1 MTARPVRIAVAL
13 LLCLMLLVL
22 RPLILLLML
31 MLLLHMLL
39 PMALVAAALV
49 ILRATAVWVARTGPL
64 LPPFLKEKEMP
75 AEAVVAPP
83 ADTEMGEWLK
93 IVEKVFFLRCLGGV
107 AVVGVER
114 GRVINL
120 RWCP

>member
-22 RPLILLLML
+22 RPLILLLVLRPLILLLML
-31 MLLLHMLL
+31 MLLLLMLL

-49 ILRATAVWVARTGPL
+49 ILRATAVWVVRTGPL

-83 ADTEMGEWLK
+83 ADTEMGE
-93 IVEKVFFLRCLGGV
+93 
-107 AVVGVER
+107 
-114 GRVINL
+114 
-120 RWCP
+120 